1 MSNKFKISS
10 DGIDLLK
17 HFEGL
22 RLHAYLCSAGVA
34 TIGYGSTMHKGK
46 PVRLGMVW
54 TKAQAEQALLDDL
67 IVFEKSVNKL
77 VKVSINQK
85 MFDALV
91 CFVYNVGAG
100 AFEKSTLL
108 KKLNAKE
115 YSEVPDQFLR
125 WDKANGKS
133 VRGLTLRR
141 KAESDLFTKGL
152 EHLDN
157 TKGEDND

>member
-1 MSNKFKISS
+1 MNKKFKISS
-10 DGIDLLK
+10 NGTDLLK

-22 RLHAYLCSAGVA
+22 RLHAYLCSANVP
-34 TIGYGSTMHKGK
+34 TIGYGTTRHNGV
-46 PVRLGMVW
+46 PIRLGMVW
-54 TKAQAEQALLDDL
+54 TKAQAESALFEDL
-67 IVFEKSVNKL
+67 VDFEKTVNKL
-77 VKVSINQK
+77 VKVPISQK

-108 KKLNAKE
+108 KKLNNKE

-125 WDKANGKS
+125 WDKAGGKS

-141 KAESDLFTKGL
+141 EAERDLFVNGL
-152 EHLDN
+152 KDLKDK
-157 TKGEDND
+157 KGEDND

>member
-1 MSNKFKISS
+1 MIKKFKTSS
-10 DGIDLLK
+10 HGVELLK

-22 RLHAYLCSAGVA
+22 RLHAYLCSANVP
-34 TIGYGSTMHKGK
+34 TIGYGTTMHNGK

-54 TKAQAEQALLDDL
+54 TKTQAEEALLKDL
-67 IVFEKSVNKL
+67 IQFENVVNKL

-108 KKLNAKE
+108 KKLNSKE
-115 YSEVPDQFLR
+115 YDEVPEQFLR
-125 WDKANGKS
+125 WDKAGGKV

-141 KAESDLFTKGL
+141 DAEKDLFVDGL
-152 EHLDN
+152 KDFKN
-157 TKGEDND
+157 QQGEEND